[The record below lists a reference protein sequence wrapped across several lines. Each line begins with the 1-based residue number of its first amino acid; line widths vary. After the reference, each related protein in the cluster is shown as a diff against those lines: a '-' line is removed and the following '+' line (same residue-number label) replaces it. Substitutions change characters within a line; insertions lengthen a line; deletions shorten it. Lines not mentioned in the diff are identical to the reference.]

1 MNEYSLAKVQLFNI
15 IINLNVYGLLI
26 ATHFIVC
33 SRSSIDIG
41 NLMRQKQETINN
53 LTNKVQFD

>member
-41 NLMRQKQETINN
+41 NLMRQSKKQ
-53 LTNKVQFD
+53 